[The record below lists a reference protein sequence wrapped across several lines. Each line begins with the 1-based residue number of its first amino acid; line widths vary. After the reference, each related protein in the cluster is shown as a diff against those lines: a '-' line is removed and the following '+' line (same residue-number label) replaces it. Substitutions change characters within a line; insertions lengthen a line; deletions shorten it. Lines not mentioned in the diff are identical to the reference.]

1 MTLRNRAKI
10 TAFSATLLFASSAVA
25 STDTLLI
32 KEQSYNIYHV
42 IKNKTLL
49 NVTNQLTNLSGVMFK
64 ISADL
69 EDDVINL
76 KLVAD
81 DWGTAIGYLLKDYN
95 FTIETK
101 NSTIKTVLVTGRHG
115 SGNTVKKRLEKEDRL
130 VLVASDFAD
139 EIPGKYKRFNTGS
152 VFNVTLPLEQLNDIA
167 VGDGFILDLPSGQY
181 NVKHDNQIEH
191 ADGSSTWVGYL
202 DDEGQGYRVYLSQGE
217 AGVIGNMYTPDGAYN
232 IDTVDGQ
239 TVLIDIDKSG
249 LDFARYDHDEA
260 EATPELWR

>member
-1 MTLRNRAKI
+1 MKLRIRAKI
-10 TAFSATLLFASSAVA
+10 TAFSAALLFASGAFA
-25 STDTLLI
+25 NTDALLI
-32 KEQSYNIYHV
+32 KEQSRNVYHV

-49 NVTNQLTNLSGVMFK
+49 NVTNQLTNLSGVVFK
-64 ISADL
+64 ISADI
-69 EDDVINL
+69 EGDVINQ

-81 DWGTAIGYLLKDYN
+81 DWGAAIGHLLKDYN

-101 NSTIKTVLVTGRHG
+101 NNTIKTVLVTGRHG
-115 SGNTVKKRLEKEDRL
+115 SGNTVKKRLEKDDGL
-130 VLVASDFAD
+130 VVVVSDFAG

-152 VFNVTLPLEQLNDIA
+152 VFNVTLPIEQLNDIA
-167 VGDGFILDLPSGQY
+167 VGDSLILDLPIGQY

-202 DDEGQGYRVYLSQGE
+202 DDEGQGYRVYLSRGE

-260 EATPELWR
+260 EATPELRR